1 VNASTPSVEREDAHH
16 PAQRAVRGW
25 LVNGRTREREL
36 ERTGSAPDPR
46 FTFANARTFLAWNRT
61 ALALIAGG
69 LAVAQ
74 FLRLNMHGLR
84 LVIAIPLIVLGA
96 VLAYASYSQW
106 EDNERAMRLGRPLQ
120 YSWMPRLL
128 AGGITLIALCGGIL
142 AVVDRLLH

>member
-1 VNASTPSVEREDAHH
+1 
-16 PAQRAVRGW
+16 
-25 LVNGRTREREL
+25 
-36 ERTGSAPDPR
+36 
-46 FTFANARTFLAWNRT
+46 
-61 ALALIAGG
+61 
-69 LAVAQ
+69 
-74 FLRLNMHGLR
+74 MHGLR